1 MRLRIAPIVDPAR
14 QDGFAVREEALGEPC
29 ILVLDEVQKAQGW
42 PEQVKAEW
50 DADTWASRDIRVVL
64 LGSSPLLV
72 QHGLTES
79 LAGRFETVR
88 STHWTFG
95 ECRDAFGWDLDTFLF
110 HGGYLGAT
118 RHLDDHDRW
127 RAYILDAIVETTVS
141 RDVLL
146 LTRIDK
152 PALLRRLFQLA
163 CEYSGQELSYR
174 KMIGRLTDAGNTT
187 TLAHYLDPL
196 SGTGL
201 VTGLQKHSSRPVQR
215 RSSSPKLLVMNTA
228 LMTAMSGAR
237 FVEAR
242 ADSALWG
249 RIVESAVGAHLL
261 AVAQREGGEVRY
273 WRDGPA
279 EVDFV
284 AVHGRAVTAIEVKRH
299 RCNGLP
305 RHRGLSHTLPW
316 FGRPPGRRRGDA
328 AGDVPRRIRIAWP
341 RSPQPRPPRA
351 LVLRHLAAQRVHEQV
366 DVRQDHA
373 GSASS
378 IPPAPAERRRIASP
392 LCVRCAHPRSASS
405 PGCSSNSISAAW
417 FERSTP
423 STRPPPCDSA
433 TSRMGGRAAR
443 S

>member
-1 MRLRIAPIVDPAR
+1 MLTPLSDYLESGTMYRRYTTDILVARLREGRGSMQILLGPRQSGKTTSVRQALDELGQPFVYASADGPVPFGPEWVAQQWRVAR
-14 QDGFAVREEALGEPC
+14 QQGEPC

-50 DADTWASRDIRVVL
+50 DADTWAARDIRVVL

-72 QHGLTES
+72 QRGLTES

-88 STHWTFG
+88 STHWTYV
-95 ECRDAFGWDLDTFLF
+95 ECRDAFGWDVDTFLF
-110 HGGYLGAT
+110 YGGYPGAA
-118 RHLDDHDRW
+118 RYVDDHDRW

-174 KMIGRLTDAGNTT
+174 KMIGQLTDAGNTT
-187 TLAHYLDPL
+187 TLAHYVDLL

-201 VTGLQKHSSRPVQR
+201 VTGLQKHTSRPVEK

-228 LMTAMSGAR
+228 LMTAMSGAL
-237 FVEAR
+237 FEEAR
-242 ADSALWG
+242 SDQAFWG

-273 WRDGPA
+273 WRDGPS

-284 AVHGRAVTAIEVKRH
+284 TVRGRSVTAVEVKS
-299 RCNGLP
+299 GATP
-305 RHRGLSHTLPW
+305 DYRGLEVFRTRFPGSGTLLV
-316 FGRPPGRRRGDA
+316 G
-328 AGDVPRRIRIAWP
+328 AG
-341 RSPQPRPPRA
+341 
-351 LVLRHLAAQRVHEQV
+351 
-366 DVRQDHA
+366 
-373 GSASS
+373 GT
-378 IPPAPAERRRIASP
+378 P
-392 LCVRCAHPRSASS
+392 LET
-405 PGCSSNSISAAW
+405 
-417 FERSTP
+417 FL
-423 STRPPPCDSA
+423 
-433 TSRMGGRAAR
+433 GGTA
-443 S
+443 